1 MKIKL
6 GNKKPLLILVGVF
19 YVVYILISQQVQF
32 YKGNKAFNQ
41 NQAKISQREQENNE
55 LTEEKE
61 TYKSDENIEK
71 LAREKLGYV
80 KPGEK
85 VYIDKEQ

>member
-1 MKIKL
+1 VAYV
-6 GNKKPLLILVGVF
+6 LV
-19 YVVYILISQQVQF
+19 SQQIQF
-32 YKGNKAFNQ
+32 YKGNKTFRQ
-41 NQAKISQREQENNE
+41 NQEKISQRENENNK
-55 LTEEKE
+55 LAKEKE
-61 TYKSDENIEK
+61 KYKSDGNIEK